1 MHQES
6 ASEAGKSMA
15 SRLID
20 LVKLFSSIKGD
31 LANITAPPFFLAP
44 SSVVENP
51 CCWAERP
58 SVFTA
63 PAKEEEAE
71 KRSLLVLRMFLVGL
85 RNQMYVGGGPNVS
98 VKKPLNAF
106 LGELFLAS
114 WTDADRKSSTKLV
127 AEQVSHHPPI
137 TAVHLSSPEDGIRA
151 DGYARVEMTFSGTVN
166 IRQFG
171 HTILHIE
178 KFDED
183 YLLPFPEV
191 QVHGFL
197 SACLYPEILG
207 TYKIISSSGYISE
220 INFLGK
226 GFFRGKKKNY
236 FEARVYHPSQAKN
249 SCLYEVSGVW
259 SESWEVKDGRT
270 GEVIEKYTVDA
281 PENRPSVM
289 DINAVEK
296 QDPWESRHAWNDV
309 VSALNG
315 GDLWAASAA
324 KHKVEEAQR
333 KMRLHD
339 KKVGKAWE
347 PLFFESI
354 PGNEHEAF
362 HRLAEGTG
370 NKLSD
375 LETKG
380 VWRFKDEDAE
390 KIQRPFRGDLTPLG

>member
-1 MHQES
+1 MPDLLQKAIHTFKDEANES
-6 ASEAGKSMA
+6 
-15 SRLID
+15 RQH
-20 LVKLFSSIKGD
+20 FSSIKGD

-51 CCWAERP
+51 SCWGERP

-63 PAKEEEAE
+63 PAKDDQAE

-85 RNQMYVGGGPNVS
+85 RSQMYVGGGPNVS

-114 WTDADRKSSTKLV
+114 WTDADSKSSTKLV

-137 TAVHLSSPEDGIRA
+137 TAVHISSKEHGIRA

-171 HTILHIE
+171 HTILRIE

-207 TYKIISSSGYISE
+207 TYKIISSSGYVSE

-226 GFFRGKKKNY
+226 GFFRGKKNY
-236 FEARVYHPSQAKN
+236 FEARVYHPSQPKN
-249 SCLYEVSGVW
+249 SCLYEVNGVW
-259 SESWEVKDGRT
+259 SESWEVRDGRT
-270 GEVIEKYTVDA
+270 GEVVEKYTVDA
-281 PENRPSVM
+281 PENRPSTM
-289 DINAVEK
+289 EINTVEK

-309 VSALNG
+309 IGALKG
-315 GDLWAASAA
+315 GDLWAAAAA
-324 KHKVEEAQR
+324 KQKVEEAQR
-333 KMRLHD
+333 KIRLHD
-339 KKVGKAWE
+339 KKMEKPWE

-354 PGNEHEAF
+354 PGHEHEAF
-362 HRLAEGTG
+362 HRLAKGTG
-370 NKLSD
+370 NALSD

-390 KIQRPFRGDLTPLG
+390 MIQRPFRGSLTPLG